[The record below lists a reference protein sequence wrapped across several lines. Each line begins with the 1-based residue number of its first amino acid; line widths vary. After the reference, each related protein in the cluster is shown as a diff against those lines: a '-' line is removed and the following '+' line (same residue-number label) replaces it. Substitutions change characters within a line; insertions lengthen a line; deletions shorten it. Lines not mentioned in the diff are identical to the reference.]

1 MFRRVRLA
9 ILDDSD
15 EVVYRIGF
23 IVLDRIQDTGEGLED
38 SVDVRVGGMSLDYDE
53 SVIRLHKIRR
63 YL

>member
-1 MFRRVRLA
+1 MFRRVGLA

-15 EVVYRIGF
+15 EVVYRISF
-23 IVLDRIQDTGEGLED
+23 IVLDGIQDTGEGLED

-53 SVIRLHKIRR
+53 GVIRLHKIRR